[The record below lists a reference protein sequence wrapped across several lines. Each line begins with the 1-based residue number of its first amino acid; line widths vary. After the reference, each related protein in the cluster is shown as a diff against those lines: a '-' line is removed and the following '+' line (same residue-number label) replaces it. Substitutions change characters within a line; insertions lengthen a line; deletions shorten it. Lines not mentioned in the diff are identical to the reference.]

1 MSDKHS
7 TQDQTGDT
15 AIGDATTQTVRRP
28 SVKAKIV
35 TALALVVGAV
45 ALVIGGF
52 ALGVTQ
58 GTDILK
64 TIDPQLAEQVQPQPQ
79 VIVEQ
84 PDDGYE
90 GVLVRRVGAAAADV
104 RAGAIDTP
112 SASAA
117 TEGALDGFMRSV
129 GDRAAYLTQD
139 EYESYDQLMSKSQT
153 VVHTELQAK
162 TGIIALGAF
171 SQSSAEQVSQA
182 IDNLVSAGA
191 TSFILDLRGI
201 VAGDLDQGRRIAS
214 LFLNGGIFAIE
225 RTSSGTQRLEADAS
239 LHKTDAPLAVLI
251 SSDTSQTAEVVA
263 GALQDHQRALLVGD
277 LTAGV
282 GSVTTMRTLSFGG
295 ALRYAVGFCTT
306 PDGYEIEG
314 SGITPDIIVPMDVEL
329 RDTALVSLLDKLV
342 DNSSSE
348 DAKSQSQAQ
357 SQPQSQA
364 QSAGMLAA
372 SLRADGSASGS
383 LEGDEAAS
391 SSTVSDSA
399 SSADLDSN
407 SKDSQSSSQITD
419 IQLKAALSAVQEWQ
433 ESGDMRVS
441 SPSSPTNTDT
451 SASNPASDDEEA

>member
-7 TQDQTGDT
+7 TQDQADDTTTGDT
-15 AIGDATTQTVRRP
+15 TAQTVRRL
-28 SVKAKIV
+28 SVKAGKAKIAA
-35 TALALVVGAV
+35 ALALVVGAV

-58 GTDILK
+58 GADILK
-64 TIDPQLAEQVQPQPQ
+64 TIDPQLAQQLQPQSQ
-79 VIVEQ
+79 VVVEQ

-129 GDRAAYLTQD
+129 GDGAAYLTQD
-139 EYESYDQLMSKSQT
+139 EYESYEQLMGKAQT
-153 VVHTELQAK
+153 VVRTELQAK

-191 TSFILDLRGI
+191 TSFILDLRGT
-201 VAGDLDQGRRIAS
+201 VTGDLDQGRRVAS

-225 RTSSGTQRLEADAS
+225 RTSGGTQRLEADAS

-251 SSDTSQTAEVVA
+251 SDDTSQTAEVVA

-295 ALRYAVGFCTT
+295 ALKYAVGYCTT
-306 PDGYEIEG
+306 PDGHEIEDE
-314 SGITPDIIVPMDVEL
+314 GITPDIVVPMDREL
-329 RDTALVSLLDKLV
+329 RDTALVSLLDQLV
-342 DNSSSE
+342 DTSSSA
-348 DAKSQSQAQ
+348 DAKSQS
-357 SQPQSQA
+357 QSQA

-372 SLRADGSASGS
+372 SLRTSGSAGGS
-383 LEGDEAAS
+383 LEGDEATS
-391 SSTVSDSA
+391 SSSALDSA
-399 SSADLDSN
+399 SNEDLSSN
-407 SKDSQSSSQITD
+407 LQDNQSSSQTTD

-441 SPSSPTNTDT
+441 SLTNADT
-451 SASNPASDDEEA
+451 PVSNPASDSEEA